1 MAYKIALSPKF
12 SSVHEVLHVSMLK
25 KYVTDQSHIL
35 GQEPILMHEN
45 LTYEE
50 KRIRTLDKV
59 LRNKKISL
67 LKVLWRDHK
76 IEEATCER
84 KNDMRV

>member
-1 MAYKIALSPKF
+1 MALSPKV
-12 SSVHEVLHVSMLK
+12 SSVHNVLHVSMLK

-35 GQEPILMHEN
+35 GQELILMHEN
-45 LTYEE
+45 LIYEE
-50 KRIRTLDKV
+50 KQIRTLNKEDKV

-76 IEEATCER
+76 MEEATCER
-84 KNDMRV
+84 ENDVRV

>member
-1 MAYKIALSPKF
+1 MALSPKV
-12 SSVHEVLHVSMLK
+12 SSVHDVLHVSMLK

-35 GQEPILMHEN
+35 GQELILMRED

-50 KRIRTLDKV
+50 KRIRTLDKEDKV

-76 IEEATCER
+76 MEEATCER

>member
-1 MAYKIALSPKF
+1 
-12 SSVHEVLHVSMLK
+12 
-25 KYVTDQSHIL
+25 
-35 GQEPILMHEN
+35 MHED

-50 KRIRTLDKV
+50 KRIRTLDKEDKV

>member
-1 MAYKIALSPKF
+1 
-12 SSVHEVLHVSMLK
+12 MLK

-35 GQEPILMHEN
+35 GQELILMHED

-50 KRIRTLDKV
+50 KRIKTLDKEDKV

-67 LKVLWRDHK
+67 LKVVWRDHK
-76 IEEATCER
+76 MEGAACKR

>member
-1 MAYKIALSPKF
+1 
-12 SSVHEVLHVSMLK
+12 
-25 KYVTDQSHIL
+25 
-35 GQEPILMHEN
+35 MHED